1 MSPILSLWDMSF
13 LTRDLIHERNNAALQ
28 GRPYAHECFHEP
40 KPIWLVTKSSIYV
53 GKRAFAFPS

>member
-1 MSPILSLWDMSF
+1 MYTPSAPRCLRSAGRYSTMSPILSLWDMSF

-40 KPIWLVTKSSIYV
+40 KP
-53 GKRAFAFPS
+53 